1 MEGGKKMKVNKMIK
15 ILFVAMLFVIFISLS
30 IISFSDKDLATSIN
44 NSINNKL
51 DYQIIYKTEFC
62 LASESLIYKENNKE
76 YYVECHDP
84 KDIYINWSNGKIEKL
99 QDSLNDKSVTIKSLQ
114 DHGLNIK
121 IVEEYENEY

>member
-30 IISFSDKDLATSIN
+30 IISFSNKDLATSIN

-62 LASESLIYKENNKE
+62 LASEALIYKENNKE

>member
-1 MEGGKKMKVNKMIK
+1 MKVNKMIK

-30 IISFSDKDLATSIN
+30 IISFSNKDLATSIN
-44 NSINNKL
+44 NSINNKS

-84 KDIYINWSNGKIEKL
+84 KEIYINWSNGKIEKL
-99 QDSLNDKSVTIKSLQ
+99 QDSLNDKTVTIKSLQ